1 MTKAMNNDNKYGK
14 CGQCGEPLM
23 AAELYVDYERDK
35 KGVLTGRQRLDI
47 GYLQCPC
54 CLKKYCVDDS
64 FATPWHY

>member
-1 MTKAMNNDNKYGK
+1 
-14 CGQCGEPLM
+14 M

-35 KGVLTGRQRLDI
+35 KGALTGRQRLDI

-54 CLKKYCVDDS
+54 CLKKCCVDDS